1 MANILSIIPDIQ
13 CPGGLQKIALLK
25 AQYFIGNGHE
35 VTVID
40 DEKPILD
47 NLRYINNLPNFENL
61 ESFEPT
67 FQNLSA
73 FNEIIK
79 SRHIDLIIYE
89 GFYENVNKFLQRW
102 KQDHKTPIISIY
114 HSTPDL
120 SVIQHKDEI
129 RDKGWKRFIK
139 QTFFPVYRVYTKWR
153 TGKFL
158 SLPVTFS
165 DRVVLLSP
173 KFIPLYQK
181 LTHSNYTPVAIGNF
195 FVPDSTT
202 STIQRRKRIVYLGR
216 IEESVKRLTRAIHI
230 WERLAPDFPDWEFI
244 LVGEGS
250 SKGSYLA
257 MIDERKI
264 PRISF
269 KRYTAYPQRELAE
282 ASIFIMVSDHE
293 GFSLGNVEAMGE
305 GCIPVVYNSFL
316 SVSDIIDNGIN
327 GYLIPPF
334 EEDKFVEAM
343 SSLMSSSEK
352 REKMSFEAK
361 KKSLAFLPANIMAQW
376 EKLIDEVIN
385 NKHPQNKQA

>member
-25 AQYFIGNGHE
+25 AQYFIGNGHK

-40 DEKPILD
+40 DEKPILE
-47 NLRYINNLPNFENL
+47 NLRYIDNLPDFENL

-67 FQNLSA
+67 VQNLST

-79 SRHIDLIIYE
+79 SRQIDLIIYE
-89 GFYENVNKFLQRW
+89 GFYENVNKFLHHW

-114 HSTPDL
+114 HNTPDI
-120 SVIQHKDEI
+120 SVIRNKDEI
-129 RDKGWKRFIK
+129 LDKGWKRFIK
-139 QTFFPVYRVYTKWR
+139 QAFFSVYREYTKWR

-158 SLPVTFS
+158 SLPITFS

-173 KFIPLYQK
+173 KFISLYQE
-181 LTHSNYTPVAIGNF
+181 LTHSDYIPVTIGNF

-202 STIQRRKRIVYLGR
+202 SKIQRRKRIVYLGR
-216 IEESVKRLTRAIHI
+216 IEENVKRLTRAICI
-230 WERLAPDFPDWEFI
+230 WERLAPNFPDWEFNLI
-244 LVGEGS
+244 GEGT
-250 SKGSYLA
+250 SKESYLA
-257 MIDERKI
+257 MIDELKI

-269 KRYTAYPQRELAE
+269 KGYTAYPQRELAE
-282 ASIFIMVSDHE
+282 ASISIMVSDHE
-293 GFSLGNVEAMGE
+293 GFSLSNVEAMGE
-305 GCIPVVYNSFL
+305 GCIPVLYNSFL
-316 SVSDIIDNGIN
+316 SASDIIDNGIN

-352 REKMSFEAK
+352 REKMSLEAR
-361 KKSLAFLPANIMAQW
+361 KKSFAFLPENIMVQW
-376 EKLIDEVIN
+376 EKLIDEVV
-385 NKHPQNKQA
+385 NKKHTQNKQS